1 MKKIVIGSDHAGFDY
16 KQMIAA
22 HLKEEGYE
30 VIDVGTHSLD
40 SVDYP
45 DYAHQVAQ
53 KLTAEEAAMG
63 VLICGSGVGVSIAA
77 NRHQGIR
84 AALCWNEDIARLA
97 RQHNNANIIALP
109 ARFVSP
115 DMAISMVE
123 TFMNTDF
130 EGNRHQKRVEKIE
143 NFMC

>member
-1 MKKIVIGSDHAGFDY
+1 LFVLDSIRKAS
-16 KQMIAA
+16 
-22 HLKEEGYE
+22 
-30 VIDVGTHSLD
+30 VGTHSLD

-97 RQHNNANIIALP
+97 RQHNNANVIALP